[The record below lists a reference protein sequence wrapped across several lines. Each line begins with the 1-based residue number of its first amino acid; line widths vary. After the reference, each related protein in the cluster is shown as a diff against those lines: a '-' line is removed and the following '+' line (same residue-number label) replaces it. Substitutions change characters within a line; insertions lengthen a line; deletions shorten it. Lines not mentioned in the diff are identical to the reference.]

1 MSIQATP
8 VELQSSLQ
16 SIIEKMQAIQKQ
28 ISSGSQP
35 ASIHELDTLTKLGKQ
50 YAKVVERLQS
60 TR

>member
-35 ASIHELDTLTKLGKQ
+35 ASIHELDTLTELGKQ
-50 YAKVVERLQS
+50 YTKVVERLQ
-60 TR
+60 RPP